1 MTALAIEDRREVGM
15 TALRGMTAPD
25 AITAP
30 GAR

>member
-1 MTALAIEDRREVGM
+1 MTALAIEGCREVGM
-15 TALRGMTAPD
+15 TAPGAITEPG